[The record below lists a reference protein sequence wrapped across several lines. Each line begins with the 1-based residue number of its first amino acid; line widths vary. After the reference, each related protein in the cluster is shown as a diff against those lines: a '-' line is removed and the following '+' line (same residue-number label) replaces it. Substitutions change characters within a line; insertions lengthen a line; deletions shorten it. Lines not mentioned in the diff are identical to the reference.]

1 MPLPINCICQ
11 FAYLHKFLAAL
22 IPSFS
27 ILIPTC
33 IHFAPSTCV
42 SDTRYHHFSHMHR
55 FEVHALRVDACMRI
69 PSISFTFMANYI
81 VCAVPH
87 PTRQQRIFFPFDGLT
102 IEEHNGT
109 FYVCNFVPML
119 PSFKSPN
126 IKPISHI
133 ELVHIVVPA
142 VNGFAFFV
150 ALFLSFLLLLRSLP
164 SI

>member
-1 MPLPINCICQ
+1 MRRKNELMMATNHAADYAIIGSLLLLTQHNGHGKRTHNIYLRFANVFFSFPSLVVVRIWMPLPINCICQ

-87 PTRQQRIFFPFDGLT
+87 PTRQ
-102 IEEHNGT
+102 
-109 FYVCNFVPML
+109 
-119 PSFKSPN
+119 
-126 IKPISHI
+126 
-133 ELVHIVVPA
+133 
-142 VNGFAFFV
+142 
-150 ALFLSFLLLLRSLP
+150 
-164 SI
+164 